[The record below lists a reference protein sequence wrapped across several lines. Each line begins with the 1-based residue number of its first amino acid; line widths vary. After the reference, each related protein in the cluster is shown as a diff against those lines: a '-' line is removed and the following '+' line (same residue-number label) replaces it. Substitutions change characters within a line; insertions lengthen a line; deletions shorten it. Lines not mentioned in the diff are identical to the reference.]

1 MKAIH
6 VKLAIAI
13 VLDLADFFI
22 GRIPGWGTAFDFV
35 LALVGFAMF
44 GWKGFA
50 QLWEVVDFTDQ
61 IDGFVPTL
69 TLIALAELREERKAA
84 GKSAAKSGGKRK

>member
-1 MKAIH
+1 MKAVH

-50 QLWEVVDFTDQ
+50 QLWEVLDFTDQ
-61 IDGFVPTL
+61 VDGFVPTL
-69 TLIALAELREERKAA
+69 TLIALTELREERKAA
-84 GKSAAKSGGKRK
+84 GKSRSKRK